1 MNIASWLRKH
11 SVRSASARHGQPG
24 FRAHNRP
31 CVESLEQRCLL
42 STLTVLNNADTGAGS
57 LRATLAAA
65 DNGDT
70 ITFASSLRGKT
81 ITLTSG
87 QLTVTKSIDI
97 EGLGRDELTIS
108 GDNAS
113 RVFAVA
119 SGSTVAIDQ
128 LKIANGLADQGAG
141 IDNFGTLTVSQ
152 CTLSDNTAVGGSGDS
167 TTPDAANGGGIANEV
182 GASLTLT
189 QSLLTGNVAAASPG
203 NDSFGGALLNLGGAT
218 VANCT
223 FTGNQ
228 ATGGGSSSFF
238 DGSIGR
244 SHRKLRIPA
253 KPAIQLHTQRVQ
265 LHVHG

>member
-1 MNIASWLRKH
+1 M
-11 SVRSASARHGQPG
+11 
-24 FRAHNRP
+24 
-31 CVESLEQRCLL
+31 
-42 STLTVLNNADTGAGS
+42 TVLNNADSGAGS

-65 DNGDT
+65 ANGDT
-70 ITFASSLRGKT
+70 ITFASSLRGQT

-108 GDNAS
+108 GGNAS

-119 SGSTVAIDQ
+119 SGTTVAIDQ
-128 LKIANGLADQGAG
+128 LTIANGLADQGAG

-152 CTLSDNTAVGGSGDS
+152 CTLTGNEAVGGSGDS

-189 QSLLTGNVAAASPG
+189 QSLLTSNVAAASPG
-203 NDSFGGALLNLGGAT
+203 NDSFGGALLNLGSAT

-238 DGSIGR
+238 DGSFGGAIESYGFPPSQPYNSTLSVSNCTFTGNQAIGGSGTVVR
-244 SHRKLRIPA
+244 HWR
-253 KPAIQLHTQRVQ
+253 
-265 LHVHG
+265 GD